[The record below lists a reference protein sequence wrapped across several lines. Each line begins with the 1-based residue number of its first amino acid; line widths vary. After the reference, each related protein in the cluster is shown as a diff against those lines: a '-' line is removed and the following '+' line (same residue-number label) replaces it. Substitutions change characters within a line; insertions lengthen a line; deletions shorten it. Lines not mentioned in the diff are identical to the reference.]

1 MSDTTPHVGPEAIRA
16 YVLDEPLDEG
26 QRREVE
32 RELGAQLE
40 CIAVTPLRVVVDD
53 GAALPD
59 TRGVRPLLRAAGI
72 ARDVGRRTVLV
83 APADAR
89 WRDALAEAI
98 ARETGRFPILV
109 ETPHARAGAG
119 DPGPLRVVDLEDGAL
134 GGSPD

>member
-1 MSDTTPHVGPEAIRA
+1 MSDTTPRVGPEAIRA

-26 QRREVE
+26 QRHQVE
-32 RELGAQLE
+32 RELGVLLE
-40 CIAVTPLRVVVDD
+40 CVAVTPLRVVTDA
-53 GAALPD
+53 GAVLPD

-72 ARDVGRRTVLV
+72 AGDIGRRTVLV
-83 APADAR
+83 APADER
-89 WRDALAEAI
+89 WRDAIAEAI

-119 DPGPLRVVDLEDGAL
+119 DPGPLRVVDLEDSAL